1 MVNFKLHIFYHSY
14 KNLQAK
20 SLAYPQELQR
30 TTTFGRNITKRGS
43 WLSIFLKIVVVFFI
57 RSIGMPVIVRGI
69 VCPAMCCELVWA
81 VLRGRMAR
89 PYGGEPGTPRIY
101 LSILDQEQIEH
112 IFWKNMTYT
121 ANALQMLSFAVP
133 GVTLARPREEQ
144 MFSVLAF
151 LFSSQP
157 SPTPRRHGW
166 KLL

>member
-69 VCPAMCCELVWA
+69 VCPAVCCELVWA

-101 LSILDQEQIEH
+101 LSILDRSSCAHWIGVRTTASCSHSGGVRQVGLPLACPCGTCSVQDGALENIWRQE
-112 IFWKNMTYT
+112 
-121 ANALQMLSFAVP
+121 SP
-133 GVTLARPREEQ
+133 GE
-144 MFSVLAF
+144 
-151 LFSSQP
+151 
-157 SPTPRRHGW
+157 
-166 KLL
+166 